1 VVTAAGRRKVVTW
14 AREAAGLSERRAC
27 RFFGVSRST
36 VQYRSI
42 RGPDEELRS
51 RLKELAEERRRWG
64 YRMLH
69 ILLERE
75 GHALNHKRV
84 YRLYREEGLQVRRRR
99 RRKRAVRPRR
109 AMEMPGA
116 ANERWSMDFVHDE
129 LANGRRLRCFTVVD
143 DFTRESVVID
153 VAHSIPGERVADV
166 LDRVGLVRRLPRSIV
181 LDNGPEFRS
190 RTLDQ
195 WAYERGIELSFI
207 NPGKPVENA
216 FIESF
221 NGTLREECL
230 NEHWF
235 LTLREARRE
244 IEAWRID
251 YNDVRPHSSLGNL
264 TPAEFAGKERGA
276 TTLTTF
282 ERVA

>member
-1 VVTAAGRRKVVTW
+1 MVTAAGRRKVVTW
-14 AREAAGLSERRAC
+14 AREAAGLSERKAC

-36 VQYRSI
+36 VQYRSV
-42 RGPDEELRS
+42 RGEDRELRA

-69 ILLERE
+69 VLLERE
-75 GHALNHKRV
+75 GHELNHKRL
-84 YRLYREEGLQVRRRR
+84 YRLYREEGLQIRRRR

-109 AMEMPGA
+109 IMETPSA
-116 ANERWSMDFVHDE
+116 ANERWSMDFVHDQ
-129 LANGRRLRCFTVVD
+129 LASGRRLRCFTVVD

-153 VAHSIPGERVADV
+153 VAHSIPAERVAEV
-166 LDRVGLVRRLPRSIV
+166 LDQVGRQRGLPRSIV
-181 LDNGPEFRS
+181 CDNGPEFTS

-207 NPGKPVENA
+207 RPGKPVENA

-221 NGTLREECL
+221 NGRLREECL

-235 LTLREARRE
+235 LSLREAKRE

-251 YNDVRPHSSLGNL
+251 YNEVRPHSSLGKL
-264 TPAEFAGKERGA
+264 TPAEFAETERV
-276 TTLTTF
+276 TTSTKL

>member
-1 VVTAAGRRKVVTW
+1 VTAAARRRVVTW
-14 AREAAGLSERRAC
+14 AQEAAGLSERKAC
-27 RFFGVSRST
+27 RFLGVSRST

-42 RGPDEELRS
+42 RPEDRALRV

-69 ILLERE
+69 VLLERE
-75 GHALNHKRV
+75 GYTLNHKRV

-109 AMEMPGA
+109 AMETPEA
-116 ANERWSMDFVHDE
+116 ANERWSMDFVHDQ
-129 LANGRRLRCFTVVD
+129 LASGRRLRCFTVVD

-153 VAHSIPGERVADV
+153 VAHSIPGERVAEV
-166 LDRVGLVRRLPRSIV
+166 LDRAGLLRGLPSSIV
-181 LDNGPEFRS
+181 CDNGPEFTS
-190 RTLDQ
+190 RALDQ

-207 NPGKPVENA
+207 RPGKPVENA
-216 FIESF
+216 FVESF

-235 LTLREARRE
+235 LSLREAKRE
-244 IEAWRID
+244 IKTWRID
-251 YNDVRPHSSLGNL
+251 YNTVRPHSSLGNL
-264 TPAEFAGKERGA
+264 TPVEFAEQQQA
-276 TTLTTF
+276 ETSTEF
-282 ERVA
+282 ARVA

>member
-1 VVTAAGRRKVVTW
+1 MVTAAGRRKVVTW
-14 AREAAGLSERRAC
+14 AREAADLSERKAC

-36 VQYRSI
+36 VQYRTV
-42 RGPDEELRS
+42 RPADRELRA

-69 ILLERE
+69 VLLERE

-109 AMEMPGA
+109 VMETPGA
-116 ANERWSMDFVHDE
+116 ANERWSMDFVHDQ
-129 LANGRRLRCFTVVD
+129 LASGRRLRCFTVVD
-143 DFTRESVVID
+143 DFSREAVVID
-153 VAHSIPGERVADV
+153 VAHSIPGERVAEV
-166 LDRVGLVRRLPRSIV
+166 LDRVGFRRRFPRSIV
-181 LDNGPEFRS
+181 CDNGPEFTS
-190 RTLDQ
+190 RVLDQ
-195 WAYERGIELSFI
+195 WAYERGTELSFI
-207 NPGKPVENA
+207 RPGKPVENA

-235 LTLREARRE
+235 MSLREAKRE

-251 YNDVRPHSSLGNL
+251 YNQVRPHSSLGNL
-264 TPAEFAGKERGA
+264 TPAEFAERERA
-276 TTLTTF
+276 TTSTKF

>member
-14 AREAAGLSERRAC
+14 AREAADLSERKAC

-36 VQYRSI
+36 VQYRSV
-42 RGPDEELRS
+42 RPPDRELRS
-51 RLKELAEERRRWG
+51 RLKDLAEERRRWG

-69 ILLERE
+69 VLLERE
-75 GHALNHKRV
+75 GHEINHKRV
-84 YRLYREEGLQVRRRR
+84 YRLYREEGLQIQR
-99 RRKRAVRPRR
+99 RRKRKRSARPRR
-109 AMEMPGA
+109 AMEMPTA
-116 ANERWSMDFVHDE
+116 ANERWSMDFVHDQ
-129 LANGRRLRCFTVVD
+129 LASGRRLRCFTVVD

-153 VAHSIPGERVADV
+153 VAHSIPGERVAAA
-166 LDRVGLVRRLPRSIV
+166 LDRVGFVRGFPRSIV
-181 LDNGPEFRS
+181 CDNGPEFTS

-207 NPGKPVENA
+207 RPGRPVENA

-235 LTLREARRE
+235 LNLREAKRE

-251 YNDVRPHSSLGNL
+251 YNEVRPHSSLGNL
-264 TPAEFAGKERGA
+264 TPAEFAQKERVA
-276 TTLTTF
+276 TSTKF

>member
-14 AREAAGLSERRAC
+14 AREAAGLSERKAC

-36 VQYRSI
+36 VQYRSV
-42 RGPDEELRS
+42 RGEDRELRA

-69 ILLERE
+69 VLLERE
-75 GHALNHKRV
+75 GHELNHKRL
-84 YRLYREEGLQVRRRR
+84 YRLYREEGLQIRRRR

-109 AMEMPGA
+109 IMETPSA
-116 ANERWSMDFVHDE
+116 ANERWSMDFVHDQ
-129 LANGRRLRCFTVVD
+129 LASGRRLRCFTVVD

-153 VAHSIPGERVADV
+153 VAHSIPAERVAEV
-166 LDRVGLVRRLPRSIV
+166 LDQVGRQRGLPRSIV
-181 LDNGPEFRS
+181 CDNGPEFTS

-207 NPGKPVENA
+207 RPGKPVENA

-221 NGTLREECL
+221 NGRLREECL

-235 LTLREARRE
+235 LSLREAKRE

-251 YNDVRPHSSLGNL
+251 YNEVRPHSSLGKL
-264 TPAEFAGKERGA
+264 TPAEFAETERV
-276 TTLTTF
+276 TTSTKL